1 MFSSSAPIQ
10 RPQSLREQTYQVLRS
25 AILSGEFVAGSRLV
39 ETQIA
44 EKLQVSRT
52 PIREALQQLQKEQL
66 IVTDGNGNLRVISFS
81 SEDAIHLYRCRSVL
95 EQESVSEACKYATDA
110 HLEKIEL
117 IIQQAEKASLQQP
130 NQLTSYQLL
139 HIDYQFHRAIAECS
153 GNPWLGLLLD
163 QLFDKMALLRIQ
175 TIQQN
180 LQVLDIRSE
189 HRQIYDAIATR
200 NVDKALAAIRNHLM
214 SSQKRVIIEIE
225 QLQLKSGNSTVG
237 MNVNSTNGDL

>member
-1 MFSSSAPIQ
+1 
-10 RPQSLREQTYQVLRS
+10 LREQTYQVLRS
-25 AILSGEFVAGSRLV
+25 AILSGELVAGSRLV

-66 IVTDGNGNLRVISFS
+66 IVIDINGNLRVISFS
-81 SEDAIHLYRCRSVL
+81 TDDARHLYRCRSVL
-95 EQESVSEACKYATDA
+95 EQESVLEASKHATSA

-117 IIQQAEKASLQQP
+117 IIQEAEKAIAQQP

-139 HIDYQFHRAIAECS
+139 HIDYQFHRAIVECS
-153 GNPWLGLLLD
+153 GNPWLALLLD

-180 LQVLDIRSE
+180 LQVLEIRSE
-189 HRQIYDAIATR
+189 HRQIYEAIAQR
-200 NVDKALAAIRNHLM
+200 NVEEALIAIRDHLTC
-214 SSQKRVIIEIE
+214 SQNRVILEIE
-225 QLQLKSGNSTVG
+225 QLQAK
-237 MNVNSTNGDL
+237 M

>member
-10 RPQSLREQTYQVLRS
+10 RPQSLREQTYQVLRAS
-25 AILSGEFVAGSRLV
+25 ILSGELGAGSRLV

-66 IVTDGNGNLRVISFS
+66 IVTDKNGNLRVISFS
-81 SEDAIHLYRCRSVL
+81 PEDARHLYRCRLAL
-95 EQESVSEACKYATDA
+95 EQESVLEACQYATTEQLA
-110 HLEKIEL
+110 KIEL
-117 IIQQAEKASLQQP
+117 IIQQAEKAIAQQP

-139 HIDYQFHRAIAECS
+139 HIDYQFHRSIAECS

-180 LQVLDIRSE
+180 LQVLEIRAE
-189 HRQIYDAIATR
+189 HRQIYAAIAQR
-200 NVDKALAAIRNHLM
+200 NSDQALAAIREHLTA
-214 SSQKRVIIEIE
+214 SQNRVILELERFILDSP
-225 QLQLKSGNSTVG
+225 LQN
-237 MNVNSTNGDL
+237 

>member
-1 MFSSSAPIQ
+1 MFSSSEPIQ

-25 AILSGEFVAGSRLV
+25 AILSGELVAGSRLV

-66 IVTDGNGNLRVISFS
+66 IVIDINGNLRVVSFS
-81 SEDAIHLYRCRSVL
+81 TDDAKHLYRCRSVL
-95 EQESVSEACKYATDA
+95 EQESVLEACKNATSA
-110 HLEKIEL
+110 HLEKIDL
-117 IIQQAEKASLQQP
+117 IIQEAEKAIAQQP

-139 HIDYQFHRAIAECS
+139 HIDYQFHRAIVECS
-153 GNPWLGLLLD
+153 GNPWLALLLD

-180 LQVLDIRSE
+180 LQVLEIRSE
-189 HRQIYDAIATR
+189 HRQIYKAIAQR
-200 NVDKALAAIRNHLM
+200 NVEEALTAIREHLI
-214 SSQKRVIIEIE
+214 SSQNRVILEIE
-225 QLQLKSGNSTVG
+225 QLQAKI
-237 MNVNSTNGDL
+237 

>member
-66 IVTDGNGNLRVISFS
+66 IVTDENGNLRVISFS
-81 SEDAIHLYRCRSVL
+81 ADDARHLYRCRLAL
-95 EQESVSEACKYATDA
+95 EQESVTEACQYATSA

-117 IIQQAEKASLQQP
+117 IIQQAEKAIAQQP
-130 NQLTSYQLL
+130 NELTSYQLL
-139 HIDYQFHRAIAECS
+139 HIDYQFHRAIVECS
-153 GNPWLGLLLD
+153 GNHWLALLLD

-175 TIQQN
+175 TIRRN
-180 LQVLDIRSE
+180 LQVLEIRSE
-189 HRQIYDAIATR
+189 HRQIYEAIAQH
-200 NVDKALAAIRNHLM
+200 NVEQALTAIRDHLTL
-214 SSQKRVIIEIE
+214 SQKRVILEIE
-225 QLQLKSGNSTVG
+225 QLGAVSL
-237 MNVNSTNGDL
+237 

>member
-25 AILSGEFVAGSRLV
+25 AILSGEFTADSRLV

-66 IVTDGNGNLRVISFS
+66 IVADGHGNLRVISFS
-81 SEDAIHLYRCRSVL
+81 TEDARNLYRCRSVL
-95 EQESVSEACKYATDA
+95 EQESVSEACKHATPDQ
-110 HLEKIEL
+110 LEKIEA
-117 IIQQAEKASLQQP
+117 IIQQAEKAIAQQP

-153 GNPWLGLLLD
+153 GNPWLAILLD

-175 TIQQN
+175 TIQRN
-180 LQVLDIRSE
+180 LQVLEIRSE
-189 HRQIYDAIATR
+189 HRQIYAAIAQR
-200 NVDKALAAIRNHLM
+200 NVEQALAAIRDHLT
-214 SSQKRVIIEIE
+214 SSQNRVILEIE
-225 QLQLKSGNSTVG
+225 QLQAQA
-237 MNVNSTNGDL
+237 